1 MPRSLL
7 AAFALALAVSSP
19 AAAAPF
25 TGSLTVYVFST
36 QQAMPAILFG
46 GDSGTS
52 TAALVTLPGDVF
64 TGTATATTP
73 SSVAPPI
80 TGNQVVVTGHDPG
93 SFAGAPLA
101 GAMALRGQL
110 SLYGLG
116 GFTSGG
122 APLLGVPLVAGAP
135 GALATSAGG
144 GVSVTAVGAAWSA
157 GTVVVTL
164 PTSLGGVSTTSFAG
178 YDNRVGGVGTLQLV
192 TPIRFNSNVS
202 GPSVMWAS
210 LRLTFVPEPA
220 TALLLGAGVLGFAAR
235 GRRRAAAARAARHAG

>member
-1 MPRSLL
+1 MLPRLL
-7 AAFALALAVSSP
+7 VALVLAVSST

-25 TGSLTVYVFST
+25 TGSLTVYVWGT
-36 QQAMPAILFG
+36 QQAMPAVIFG
-46 GDSGTS
+46 GGSGTS

-64 TGTATATTP
+64 TGTASATTP
-73 SSVAPPI
+73 TFVAPPI

-101 GAMALRGQL
+101 GAMALRGQI

-135 GALATSAGG
+135 GAVATSSGG
-144 GVSVTAVGAAWSA
+144 GVSLTAIGAAWSA

-164 PTSLGGVSTTSFAG
+164 PTSLGGVRTTSFAG

-192 TPIRFNSNVS
+192 TPIRFDSNIS
-202 GPSVMWAS
+202 GSSVIWTS

-220 TALLLGAGVLGFAAR
+220 TALLLGAGMLGFAAL
-235 GRRRAAAARAARHAG
+235 GRRRAATARAARHAD

>member
-1 MPRSLL
+1 MLRPLL
-7 AAFALALAVSSP
+7 VALTLVLAVSSS

-46 GDSGTS
+46 GGSGTS
-52 TAALVTLPGDVF
+52 TAGLVTLPGDVF
-64 TGTATATTP
+64 TGTASATTP
-73 SSVAPPI
+73 TSVAPPI

-101 GAMALRGQL
+101 GAMALHGQL

-122 APLLGVPLVAGAP
+122 TPLLGVPLVAGAP
-135 GALATSAGG
+135 GAVAFSSGG

-157 GTVVVTL
+157 GTVAVTL
-164 PTSLGGVSTTSFAG
+164 PTSMGGTITTSFAG

-192 TPIRFNSNVS
+192 TPIRIDSNVS
-202 GPSVMWAS
+202 GASVVWTS

-220 TALLLGAGVLGFAAR
+220 TALLLGAGTLGLAAH

>member
-1 MPRSLL
+1 MLRPFLV
-7 AAFALALAVSSP
+7 ALALVLAVSSP

-46 GDSGTS
+46 GGSGTS
-52 TAALVTLPGDVF
+52 TAGLVTLPGDVF
-64 TGTATATTP
+64 TGTASATTP
-73 SSVAPPI
+73 TSVAPPI

-101 GAMALRGQL
+101 GAMALHGQL

-122 APLLGVPLVAGAP
+122 TPLLGVPLVAGAP
-135 GALATSAGG
+135 GAVAFSSGG

-157 GTVVVTL
+157 GTVAVTL
-164 PTSLGGVSTTSFAG
+164 PTSMGGTITTSFAG

-192 TPIRFNSNVS
+192 TPIRIDTNIS
-202 GPSVMWAS
+202 GASLIWTS

-220 TALLLGAGVLGFAAR
+220 TALLLGAGTLGLAAH